1 MRIGCINQ
9 NRPTQFIISIFD
21 FRRVYILSLILITIL
36 FFLIAIIYASV
47 GFGGGSSYIAILL
60 LAGLAIP
67 DIRMTALICNI
78 IVVSGSSI
86 NYMRAGMIPWRLV
99 APIVLFSVP
108 FAFIGGMVE
117 LEGSIYKIVASVL
130 LILASALMF
139 IKTGKQLDKKEISQ
153 VGLSGIGG
161 GIGLVSGAIGIGGG
175 IFLSPIL
182 HLVKWQT
189 AKIISATASIFILA
203 NSLAGIAGQLT
214 NNIIIDWNSLKWLG
228 IAVLVGGQLGN
239 YLNLKVLDQQK
250 VKFFTALL
258 IGLIGLRILIGEVF

>member
-1 MRIGCINQ
+1 MSL
-9 NRPTQFIISIFD
+9 TIIA
-21 FRRVYILSLILITIL
+21 IL
-36 FFLIAIIYASV
+36 FLLIAILYASV

-108 FAFIGGMVE
+108 FAFIGGMIE
-117 LEGSIYKIVASVL
+117 LEGSIYKIIAAVM
-130 LILASALMF
+130 LILASVLMF
-139 IKTGKQLDKKEISQ
+139 LRKDKLKEKKEISQ
-153 VGLSGIGG
+153 GALSGIGG

-182 HLVKWQT
+182 HLIKWQT
-189 AKIISATASIFILA
+189 AKIISATACIFILV

-214 NNIIIDWNSLKWLG
+214 NDVNIDWHSLKWLG
-228 IAVLVGGQLGN
+228 VAVLVGGQVGN
-239 YLNLKVLDQQK
+239 YLNLKVLNQSK
-250 VKFFTALL
+250 VRLFTAIL
-258 IGLIGLRILIGEVF
+258 IGAIGLRILLGEVL